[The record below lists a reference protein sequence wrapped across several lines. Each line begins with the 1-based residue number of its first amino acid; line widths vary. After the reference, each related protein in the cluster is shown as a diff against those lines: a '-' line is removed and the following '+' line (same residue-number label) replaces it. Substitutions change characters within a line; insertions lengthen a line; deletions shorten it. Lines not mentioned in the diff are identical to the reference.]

1 MRLPLI
7 PLRRALSRAL
17 LTAIVSTPL
26 AAQAP
31 PIDGAALSGLRFRS
45 IGPAAMSGR
54 VLDIA
59 VNESDPYEF
68 YVATAAAGVWK
79 TNDNG
84 VTWRPTFDNQR
95 VHAIGALA
103 VDQRS
108 PKTIWVGTG
117 EATNRQSSSW
127 GDGVYKS
134 TDAGATWSPMGLRE
148 SKHIARIAIDPNNS
162 DIVFVAAM
170 GSLWGPSTERG
181 IYRSEDGGRNWTK
194 VLGKDED
201 TGGVDVTIDPTDSR
215 IVYAALYQ
223 RRRQPYG
230 FVGGGPGSA
239 LFKSVDGGKS
249 WKPLTAGMPS
259 GTIGRLSISIYRKD
273 PRIVYAS
280 VEQGL
285 RYTSSISYD
294 QRLAGIYRSDDK
306 GETWRRMGDW
316 NPRPAYSSQI
326 LVDPSDQARIYMVGY
341 SFSDDSGKTFRT
353 PRQTLHGDD
362 RKVWVNP
369 KDSRH
374 VIKADDGGVGISYDR
389 GIKWLYVSTM
399 PISQFYRLSV
409 SHAPT
414 ANGGYLVCGGLQD
427 NGSWCAPTWT
437 YSVSGIVNDDWFR
450 VGGGDGFFNVIDTTD
465 NRTVYS
471 SSQYLGLTRVDLA
484 TLETATIRPAPKE
497 GEGPKLGNW
506 GAPNPR
512 VGQKILPA
520 GWNAPIIISPHDR
533 NRLYAG
539 MKLLY
544 TSADRGQSWQ
554 ALGDLTSGVDRRTL
568 PIMGQLPT
576 DTTLS
581 LDDGV
586 SYFPTIS
593 ALSESPK
600 VQGLL
605 YVGTDDGQLQRSRD
619 GGRSWTSLAA
629 RVTGLPRGTWV
640 SHVEASRHTPGTVY
654 AAFDGHQAND
664 FRNYLFRSTDYGD
677 TWTAIT
683 GDLPAERVVRA
694 VHEDPKNPSLLYI
707 GTEFGFFASFDAG
720 ATWTEL
726 THGLPRMPI
735 NDFTIQTR
743 DNDLV
748 LATHARGIYVLD
760 NIAALQELT
769 PAIRASAAHL
779 FSIEA
784 AEMKRM
790 AATRGHAGDL
800 YFRGQNPANGA
811 IIDYWLGTAGGIA
824 TLTVLDSAGA
834 VVTTVPAS
842 TAMGVNRAIW
852 NLRTASLPAGRGGSD
867 DDEDA
872 PRGAPPG
879 RWVAPGRYTVRLEAG
894 GRTTERQVTVRDD
907 ARLTISAADRRA
919 WERGVDSVAALY
931 RDVAA
936 LVQQSA
942 SRPTTDET
950 RLTIGELLDRVS
962 TLYGAVNRV
971 TQRMTADQRAQLD
984 YFVQRRGQLAAMLR

>member
-1 MRLPLI
+1 MRLPHSLHVA
-7 PLRRALSRAL
+7 ALAL
-17 LTAIVSTPL
+17 LTPATL
-26 AAQAP
+26 LLAQAP
-31 PIDGAALSGLRFRS
+31 PIDGSALSGLRFRS

-84 VTWRPTFDNQR
+84 VTWRSIFDNQR
-95 VHAIGALA
+95 VHAIGALT
-103 VDQRS
+103 VDQRA
-108 PKTIWVGTG
+108 PKTVWVGTG

-127 GDGVYKS
+127 GDGLYKS
-134 TDAGATWSPMGLRE
+134 TDAGATWSHMGLRE
-148 SKHIARIAIDPNNS
+148 SKHIARIAIDPTNS

-170 GSLWGPSTERG
+170 GALWGPSTERG
-181 IYRSEDGGRNWTK
+181 IYRTEDGGRTWTK

-201 TGGVDVTIDPTDSR
+201 TGGVDVTIDPTDPS

-230 FVGGGPGSA
+230 FVGGGPGSG
-239 LFKSVDGGKS
+239 LYKSTDGGRTFR
-249 WKPLTAGMPS
+249 PITRGMPA
-259 GTIGRLSISIYRKD
+259 GTLGRLSISIYRKD
-273 PRIVYAS
+273 PRVVYAS

-294 QRLAGIYRSDDK
+294 QRLAGVYRSDDK
-306 GETWRRMGDW
+306 GESWRRMGDW

-326 LVDPSDQARIYMVGY
+326 LVDPSDQARIYMVSY
-341 SFSDDSGKTFRT
+341 SFSDDSGKTFRS

-374 VIKADDGGVGISYDR
+374 LIKADDGGVGISYDR
-389 GIKWLYVSTM
+389 GLKWLYVSTL

-437 YSVSGIVNDDWFR
+437 YSSSGIVNDDWFR

-465 NRTVYS
+465 NRTVYV
-471 SSQYLGLTRVDLA
+471 SSQYLGLTRVDLQ

-506 GAPNPR
+506 GAPDPR

-544 TSADRGQSWQ
+544 TSPDRGQSWQ
-554 ALGDLTSGVDRRTL
+554 PLGDLTTGVNRRTL
-568 PIMGQLPT
+568 PIMGQAPT

-600 VQGLL
+600 VKGLL

-619 GGRSWTSLAA
+619 GGRSWTNLVPRIA
-629 RVTGLPRGTWV
+629 GLPKGTWV
-640 SHVEASRHTPGTVY
+640 SHVEASRHAAGTVY
-654 AAFDGHQAND
+654 AAFDGHQSND
-664 FRNYLFRSTDYGD
+664 FRNFLYRSTDYGD

-683 GDLPAERVVRA
+683 GDLPAERVIRA

-735 NDFTIQTR
+735 NDFTISTR

-748 LATHARGIYVLD
+748 LATHARGVYVLD

-769 PAIRASAAHL
+769 PAVRASAAHL
-779 FSIEA
+779 FSIES

-790 AATRGHAGDL
+790 AGTRGHAGDL

-811 IIDYWLGTAGGIA
+811 LIDYWIGAAGTSA

-834 VVTTVPAS
+834 VVTTVPTTS
-842 TAMGVNRAIW
+842 TMGVNRAVW
-852 NLRTASLPAGRGGSD
+852 NLRTAPLPPARSGGDEED
-867 DDEDA
+867 DG
-872 PRGAPPG
+872 PRGNLPG
-879 RWVAPGRYTVRLEAG
+879 RFVAPGRYTVRLEAG
-894 GRTTERQVTVRDD
+894 GRTLEQRVMVRDD
-907 ARLTISAADRRA
+907 ARLTITAADRRT
-919 WERGVDSVAALY
+919 WERGVDAVAALY
-931 RDVAA
+931 RQVAA
-936 LVQQSA
+936 LSAQAA
-942 SRPTTDET
+942 SRPATDEV
-950 RLTIGELLDRVS
+950 RLTIGELHDRVA
-962 TLYGAVNRV
+962 TLYGNVNRV
-971 TQRMTADQRAQLD
+971 TQPMTADQRAQLG
-984 YFVQRRGQLAAMLR
+984 YFGERYTQLAAQLR